1 MTRNI
6 APTLCPDKRPISV
19 VIPAAGYGSR
29 MKSHG
34 PKALVKIK
42 DDLTIIDNQ
51 LKFIYKYFNKPEV
64 IITSGFDSEKLEQ
77 AMKHR
82 RNVKVINNEDWESTN
97 VVRSIALG
105 VEEAT
110 HDNILV
116 VYGDLVFNAWTLR
129 VPIGPYSLVVNDR
142 YGLMKSDEVGC
153 AVDNNVLQNMM
164 FGLPNKWA
172 QIAYFTGKESQM
184 LRKALKNPNYYSY
197 FGFEIINIITNSGG
211 IFAVNS
217 NPRMKITD
225 IDSSRDMEKIGEII

>member
-1 MTRNI
+1 MVRNI

-82 RNVKVINNEDWESTN
+82 RNVKVINNEMTIN
-97 VVRSIALG
+97 K
-105 VEEAT
+105 
-110 HDNILV
+110 LV
-116 VYGDLVFNAWTLR
+116 LL
-129 VPIGPYSLVVNDR
+129 S
-142 YGLMKSDEVGC
+142 K
-153 AVDNNVLQNMM
+153 
-164 FGLPNKWA
+164 
-172 QIAYFTGKESQM
+172 
-184 LRKALKNPNYYSY
+184 
-197 FGFEIINIITNSGG
+197 
-211 IFAVNS
+211 
-217 NPRMKITD
+217 
-225 IDSSRDMEKIGEII
+225 